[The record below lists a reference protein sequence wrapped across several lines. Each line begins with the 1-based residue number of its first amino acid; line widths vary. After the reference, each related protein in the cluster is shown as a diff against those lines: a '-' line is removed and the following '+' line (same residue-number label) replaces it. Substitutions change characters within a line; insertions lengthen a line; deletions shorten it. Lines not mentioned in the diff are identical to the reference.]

1 MNRILQADVILTLT
15 LEQASRLAALLGYV
29 NRSRSCVPDQQYREI
44 VALVREQ
51 CSKQGV
57 RL

>member
-15 LEQASRLAALLGYV
+15 LEQARELVAEFTL
-29 NRSRSCVPDQQYREI
+29 PDSQ
-44 VALVREQ
+44 VLSMGTVDVVLEQ
-51 CSKQGV
+51 CAKQGV